1 MSKFGKYEYLPK
13 TCEVDLDLKDNYILF
28 ENKFDSNKIGM
39 GYKFEANGQ
48 VKQFIDDVYDQQLK
62 AIMDKLRLEH
72 PKADISDS

>member
-39 GYKFEANGQ
+39 GYKFEANG
-48 VKQFIDDVYDQQLK
+48 
-62 AIMDKLRLEH
+62 
-72 PKADISDS
+72 